1 MGLPRCQTGGCFKAK
16 VGPFKMLLGAI
27 MSEDVTLSDHD
38 GPVVTATFETISKYL
53 EDYNLVSEQFVIT
66 H

>member
-1 MGLPRCQTGGCFKAK
+1 
-16 VGPFKMLLGAI
+16 
-27 MSEDVTLSDHD
+27 MSEVVTLSDND

-53 EDYNLVSEQFVIT
+53 ENYSLVSEQFVIT